1 MTEDQKFTF
10 GQFKRFCRSV
20 VISVHSLKIWMWV
33 SINRMD
39 WTKSIDLGSSA
50 SRGQDKCVEKEKDQT
65 RDNLEGYK
73 IQGEEEEPSMRSEI
87 QLER

>member
-1 MTEDQKFTF
+1 MMTA
-10 GQFKRFCRSV
+10 GCVSYYSKRIGWRE
-20 VISVHSLKIWMWV
+20 
-33 SINRMD
+33 RE
-39 WTKSIDLGSSA
+39 
-50 SRGQDKCVEKEKDQT
+50 CVEKEKDQT